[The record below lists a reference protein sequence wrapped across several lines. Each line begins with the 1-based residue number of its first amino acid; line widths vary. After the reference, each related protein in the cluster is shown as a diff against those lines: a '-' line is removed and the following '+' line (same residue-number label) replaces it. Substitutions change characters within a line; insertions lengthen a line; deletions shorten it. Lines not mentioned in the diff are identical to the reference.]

1 MKLNLHLI
9 QIVSCC
15 SQLVGARET
24 NSKFGVGLSIND
36 LNDIKKHFDQENQ
49 SKSKVSNALNGYN
62 PDRNIYKN
70 KFYNFSSKFSLEDR
84 LLLIRLYNKYT
95 EEHCMTFRTFAQ
107 KFKKK
112 ANEWINREENMWEV
126 SRKGKTLSLLEDIG
140 DFADLESLS
149 ENELLEILKS
159 LDDEDI
165 SYDNLKAD
173 FEPDDLLESDIP
185 SYINDT
191 LSGRSDGQVQNQ
203 SQSLHAEIHT
213 HNHYYLVNRQDGT
226 VQVRRLNTI
235 PLY

>member
-1 MKLNLHLI
+1 
-9 QIVSCC
+9 
-15 SQLVGARET
+15 
-24 NSKFGVGLSIND
+24 
-36 LNDIKKHFDQENQ
+36 
-49 SKSKVSNALNGYN
+49 
-62 PDRNIYKN
+62 
-70 KFYNFSSKFSLEDR
+70 
-84 LLLIRLYNKYT
+84 
-95 EEHCMTFRTFAQ
+95 
-107 KFKKK
+107 
-112 ANEWINREENMWEV
+112 MWEV

-165 SYDNLKAD
+165 SYDNLEAD

-191 LSGRSDGQVQNQ
+191 LSGKSDGQVQNQ

>member
-1 MKLNLHLI
+1 
-9 QIVSCC
+9 
-15 SQLVGARET
+15 
-24 NSKFGVGLSIND
+24 
-36 LNDIKKHFDQENQ
+36 
-49 SKSKVSNALNGYN
+49 
-62 PDRNIYKN
+62 
-70 KFYNFSSKFSLEDR
+70 
-84 LLLIRLYNKYT
+84 
-95 EEHCMTFRTFAQ
+95 MTFRTFAQ

-165 SYDNLKAD
+165 SYDNLEAD

-191 LSGRSDGQVQNQ
+191 LSGRSDAQVQNQ
-203 SQSLHAEIHT
+203 SQSLHA
-213 HNHYYLVNRQDGT
+213 
-226 VQVRRLNTI
+226 
-235 PLY
+235 